1 MRIKIQDIEKYTL
14 VKVFFVKLSVQIEGE
29 LIKPKNSIGA
39 FLVSSTSCNNFV
51 YFDENQ
57 IDFVNKENGQI
68 TIFLNNIK

>member
-1 MRIKIQDIEKYTL
+1 MKIKIEDIEKYTL

-29 LIKPKNSIGA
+29 FMKPENSIGA
-39 FLVSSTSCNNFV
+39 FLVSSKCCNNFV

-57 IDFVNKENGQI
+57 IDFVSKENGQI

>member
-39 FLVSSTSCNNFV
+39 FLVSSTCCNNFV

>member
-1 MRIKIQDIEKYTL
+1 MKIKIEDIEKYTL

-29 LIKPKNSIGA
+29 LIKPENSIGA
-39 FLVSSTSCNNFV
+39 FLVSSKCCNNFV

>member
-1 MRIKIQDIEKYTL
+1 MKIKIQEVEKYSI
-14 VKVFFVKLSVQIEGE
+14 VNVFFVKLSVQIQGE
-29 LIKPKNSIGA
+29 LLKPENSIGA
-39 FLVSSTSCNNFV
+39 FLVSSKCCNNFV